1 MQPDRLKPFHYELTT
16 KAAYSERLKLYE
28 QGKDMMT
35 LLSTQQVTDMPPQV
49 EDPQLI
55 FNNLLTQIGKADFRK
70 LAGPLFVDDA
80 ERKLTQRHYLICT
93 VEHVLAQAQQA
104 GYDLCKRNGMVY
116 VYNGAFWQLAE
127 DDELR
132 DLLGKAAEQMGVD
145 KFNSRH
151 YEFKEK
157 LYRQFLSSGKFTQ
170 ARREKQTVLINL
182 QNGTYEIS
190 PSSQALR
197 QHDRADFLTYQ
208 LPFVHEPSAKAPLF
222 ERYLNMVLPDTDLQA
237 ILAEYIGYVFIRH
250 IKLEK
255 VLLLFGTGSN
265 GKSVFFEVINALL
278 GSQNVSNFSLQS
290 LTNEAYR
297 AKLADKLLNYG
308 SEIKGSLES
317 DVFKLM
323 ASGEPVEAKALYR
336 DPFTMKEYAK
346 LMFNCNIL
354 PKEVEHSEAFF
365 RRFLI
370 VPFEVT
376 ITDDQ
381 KDPELPA
388 KIISSELSGVFNWV
402 LCGLNRLLKNK
413 RFTDSEKARQAL
425 AKYRQESDTVAVFL
439 NEEGY
444 GPSLHSTPLQTVYS
458 EYKQF
463 CTNSGFAFL
472 NLKNF
477 RERLEKNHVQV
488 KRVNSGNVAFLYKRP
503 VVE

>member
-1 MQPDRLKPFHYELTT
+1 MATSTITQPLPDQSALITEPH
-16 KAAYSERLKLYE
+16 
-28 QGKDMMT
+28 
-35 LLSTQQVTDMPPQV
+35 
-49 EDPQLI
+49 LI
-55 FNNLLTQIGKADFRK
+55 FARLLKSIGKADFRQ
-70 LAGPLFVDDA
+70 LAGPSFVDDS
-80 ERKLTQRHYLICT
+80 EKKLNQRHYLICT
-93 VEHVLAQAQQA
+93 IEHVLDKANQM
-104 GYDLCKRNGMVY
+104 GYDLCKRYGMVY
-116 VYNGAFWQLAE
+116 VYNGAYWQLAE

-132 DLLGKAAEQMGVD
+132 NFLGEAAGQMGVD
-145 KFNSRH
+145 KFNSQH

-157 LYRQFLSSGKFTQ
+157 LFRQFLSSGSFSQ
-170 ARREKQTVLINL
+170 VNRPKQTVLINL
-182 QNGTYEIS
+182 QNGTYEIT
-190 PSSQALR
+190 PDRQQLR
-197 QHDRADFLTYQ
+197 QHNKADFLTYQ
-208 LPFVHEPSAKAPLF
+208 LPFAYDPTATAPLF
-222 ERYLNMVLPDTDLQA
+222 ERYLATVLPDASLQA

-250 IKLEK
+250 LKLEK

-346 LMFNCNIL
+346 LMFNCNTL

-370 VPFEVT
+370 VPFDVT

-388 KIISSELSGVFNWV
+388 KIISKELSGVFNWV
-402 LCGLNRLLKNK
+402 LAGLNRLLRTK
-413 RFTDSEKARQAL
+413 RFTHSERASQIL
-425 AKYRQESDTVAVFL
+425 AKYKLESDTVAVFL
-439 NEEGY
+439 SEENY
-444 GPSLHSTPLQTVYS
+444 KPSISTIPLPALYE
-458 EYKQF
+458 EYKHY
-463 CTNSGFAFL
+463 CTISGFAFL
-472 NLKNF
+472 NAKNF
-477 RERLEKNHVQV
+477 RERIEKNKIQV
-488 KRVNSGNVAFLYKRP
+488 KRQTSGYVAHVAKTHFNSQITDN
-503 VVE
+503 

>member
-1 MQPDRLKPFHYELTT
+1 M
-16 KAAYSERLKLYE
+16 ASE
-28 QGKDMMT
+28 
-35 LLSTQQVTDMPPQV
+35 LSTQPPINPPSPL
-49 EDPQLI
+49 EEPQLI
-55 FNNLLTQIGKADFRK
+55 FSNLLATIGKADFRQ
-70 LAGPLFVDDA
+70 LAGPLFTDDA

-93 VEHVLAQAQQA
+93 VEHVLTLAKQV

-132 DLLGKAAEQMGVD
+132 NLLGKASEQMGVD

-151 YEFKEK
+151 YEFREK
-157 LYRQFLSSGKFTQ
+157 LYRQFLSSGTFSQ
-170 ARREKQTVLINL
+170 APRAKQTVLINL
-182 QNGTYEIS
+182 QNGTYEIT
-190 PSSQALR
+190 PGQQALR
-197 QHDRADFLTYQ
+197 PHSKADFLTYQ
-208 LPFVHEPSAKAPLF
+208 LPFAHQPHATAPLF
-222 ERYLNMVLPDTDLQA
+222 QRYLDTVLPDADLQA

-265 GKSVFFEVINALL
+265 GKSVFFEVVNALL

-346 LMFNCNIL
+346 LMFNCNTL

-376 ITDDQ
+376 ITDEQ

-388 KIISSELSGVFNWV
+388 KIIAHELSGVFNWV
-402 LCGLNRLLKNK
+402 LSGLNRVLSTK
-413 RFTDSEKARQAL
+413 RFTDSEKARQML
-425 AKYRQESDTVAVFL
+425 AKYRMESDTVAVFL
-439 NEEGY
+439 NEENY
-444 GPSLHSTPLQTVYS
+444 APSVNAIALPTLYE
-458 EYKQF
+458 EYRRF
-463 CTNSGFAFL
+463 CTNSGFAFM
-472 NLKNF
+472 NAKNF
-477 RERLEKNHVQV
+477 RERIEKNKIQV
-488 KRVNSGNVAFLYKRP
+488 KRQTSGYVAYVLKTPF
-503 VVE
+503 

>member
-1 MQPDRLKPFHYELTT
+1 MQPDRLKPFHYELPP

-28 QGKDMMT
+28 QGKDIMT
-35 LLSTQQVTDMPPQV
+35 LLSTQQMPNQPLSI
-49 EDPQLI
+49 EEPQLI
-55 FNNLLTQIGKADFRK
+55 FNNLLNNIGKADFRQ
-70 LAGPLFVDDA
+70 LAGPLFIDDS

-93 VEHVLAQAQQA
+93 VEHVLTQAQQA

-157 LYRQFLSSGKFTQ
+157 LFRQFLSSGKFTQ
-170 ARREKQTVLINL
+170 APRSKQTVLINL
-182 QNGTYEIS
+182 QNGTYEITPERQS
-190 PSSQALR
+190 LR
-197 QHDRADFLTYQ
+197 EHNKADFLTYQ
-208 LPFVHEPSAKAPLF
+208 LPFAYKPDATAPLF
-222 ERYLNMVLPDTDLQA
+222 EHYLNMVLPDADLQA

-250 IKLEK
+250 LKLEK

-265 GKSVFFEVINALL
+265 GKSVFFEVVNALL

-346 LMFNCNIL
+346 LMFNCNTL

-381 KDPELPA
+381 KDPELPT
-388 KIISSELSGVFNWV
+388 KIISGELSGVFNWV

-413 RFTDSEKARQAL
+413 RFTDSEKAQQVL

-439 NEEGY
+439 NEENY
-444 GPSLHSTPLQTVYS
+444 GPSINPIPLPNLYD
-458 EYKQF
+458 EYRRF

-472 NLKNF
+472 NAKNF
-477 RERLEKNHVQV
+477 RERIEKNKIQV
-488 KRVNSGNVAFLYKRP
+488 KRQTAGYVAFALKSP
-503 VVE
+503 F